1 MGMPMGMPAAPQIA
15 NLACYPV
22 EARHAYALGP
32 GKCSAIC
39 RYIDDIWSA
48 GVPLPSQEDYG
59 MSYTKT
65 AEGASVVY
73 LGVRSYLEE
82 HQGKKELHL
91 TVYDREEQYPYHIVR
106 YPEFGSVVPR
116 QQVGGVIMGRLVHCQ
131 ETCTHMKDFKES
143 VATVLRHAM
152 WRGYAR
158 RLVQSVWSRFLFQR
172 WHSTD
177 VRIKELRVWFPKIW
191 AYLIKS
197 GDKRR
202 PIQPTQS
209 SPSEQTNGAASSST
223 CSACPLRTLVLLTR
237 SKVSLLAK
245 QKSSVKHTLPEA
257 PLWTK
262 TRTTFI
268 SSSGEN
274 RERGTAP

>member
-1 MGMPMGMPAAPQIA
+1 MGMPAAPQRA

-22 EARHAYALGP
+22 EAQHAYKLGP
-32 GKCSAIC
+32 GKSSAIC

-48 GVPLPSQEDYG
+48 GVPLPSQEDYS
-59 MSYTKT
+59 MAYTKT
-65 AEGASVVY
+65 AEGDSVVY
-73 LGVRSYLEE
+73 LGVRSYIEE
-82 HQGKKELHL
+82 HQGRSGLHL

-106 YPEFGSVVPR
+106 YPEFGSVAPR

-177 VRIKELRVWFPKIW
+177 VRVKELRVWFPKIW
-191 AYLIKS
+191 AYLIPSAATKGAPS
-197 GDKRR
+197 
-202 PIQPTQS
+202 QPKQYH
-209 SPSEQTNGAASSST
+209 PSEQTKATASSLTSSE
-223 CSACPLRTLVLLTR
+223 CLRHSLVLPTR
-237 SKVSLLAK
+237 ITTSPLKNK
-245 QKSSVKHTLPEA
+245 ISVKQELSLEV
-257 PLWTK
+257 L
-262 TRTTFI
+262 R
-268 SSSGEN
+268 
-274 RERGTAP
+274 